1 MAGLGAQAAFAYG
14 KCLLGS
20 KKGSLCCCLHKCAHL
35 LLLHVANFL
44 ATIEELSSQATTTV
58 TFLAAAYNAQDY
70 LNLPVSKEVQDLFQ
84 LIGRSAGAAAL
95 VILDVWV
102 SFEGLDSLFFILSAA
117 ANVPLPE
124 ARALIAAKSRTVP
137 GPASQQG
144 LLSWA

>member
-1 MAGLGAQAAFAYG
+1 M
-14 KCLLGS
+14 
-20 KKGSLCCCLHKCAHL
+20 HKCAHF

-44 ATIEELSSQATTTV
+44 ATTEELSSQATTTV
-58 TFLAAAYNAQDY
+58 IFLAAAYNAQDY

-95 VILDVWV
+95 VTIDVWV
-102 SFEGLDSLFFILSAA
+102 SFEGLDWLFFVLSAA

-124 ARALIAAKSRTVP
+124 ARALIAAKARTVP